1 MRILGEKV
9 NDYYDCC
16 ISQFG
21 LDKSGNIFLREPSTL
36 QIPFKSK
43 YDKTKIE
50 NVHLLTC
57 LFNDNLRTYHY
68 VKNIDNE
75 KINIVINFV
84 IFAGKTY
91 PFVRLY
97 SEPGAYG
104 KNFDN
109 YFYSYENLLEFY
121 EKELKLIMPEKA
133 DKKKSYWYSSDDSQY
148 WNKEYLQKLFSNIR
162 DYSALLSEYKIVI
175 GLPKIFRY
183 YSPSS
188 YEIEINIELKNIQ
201 FYKCLDA
208 YTAYQELAMFV
219 DAKLEY
225 PGNIMINIEDK
236 YRIAAHG
243 FDHKYAFKKE
253 PTKKRK

>member
-1 MRILGEKV
+1 MRIIGEKI

-21 LDKSGNIFLREPSTL
+21 LDKSGNIFMREPSE
-36 QIPFKSK
+36 IKVPFKSK
-43 YDKTKIE
+43 YDKTKVE
-50 NVHLLTC
+50 KNHPLLA
-57 LFNDNLRTYHY
+57 LFTDNFRSYHY
-68 VKNIDNE
+68 VKNDDNE
-75 KINIVINFV
+75 KINIEINFV

-91 PFVRLY
+91 PYVQLY
-97 SEPGAYG
+97 SEIGTHR
-104 KNFDN
+104 KKFDN
-109 YFYSYENLLEFY
+109 YFYDYDNLLEFC
-121 EKELKLIMPEKA
+121 EKELKIIIPEKP
-133 DKKKSYWYSSDDSQY
+133 DKKKGYWYSSDDSEY
-148 WNKEYLQKLFSNIR
+148 WNKQYLQQLFSNIR
-162 DYSALLSEYKIVI
+162 DYSALLSEHKIVI

-183 YSPSS
+183 CSPSA
-188 YEIEINIELKNIQ
+188 YAIDINIELKKVQ

-225 PGNIMINIEDK
+225 PGNIMIEIQDK